1 MARRFR
7 KACDE
12 ILDEAGSLAR
22 RAAEAET
29 AKRALRE
36 NLAARTALC
45 ERVES
50 LDDTAAPSALDN
62 AVAAWHRLA
71 PMSGD
76 LSGDMTG
83 DLTGDQGAAVA
94 RRFKLA
100 CEKATARRELRGAR
114 EASQAKLEAVVIKGQ
129 GLAAPQPPPPRK
141 TWQAPRG
148 RPGPPPPLAPRHSPC
163 L

>member
-12 ILDEAGSLAR
+12 ILDEAGSLSR

-76 LSGDMTG
+76 LSGD
-83 DLTGDQGAAVA
+83 QGAAVA

-114 EASQAKLEAVVIKGQ
+114 EASQAKLEAVVIEAEA
-129 GLAAPQPPPPRK
+129 LAAAEPVPAEE
-141 TWQAPRG
+141 TWQALQAR
-148 RPGPPPPLAPRHSPC
+148 RAALAPPAAESPQ
-163 L
+163 